1 MATFLPSSNTGA
13 TKSTD
18 RTASGNKPDNTP
30 ATGTTS
36 SGGGGGGVT
45 SVSGTGTVQGIT
57 LSGTVTTSGS
67 LTLGGSLSAVDL
79 TSQVSN
85 ILPIAHGGTGNNTGN
100 AITAT
105 KLATGRTIGITG
117 DLSYTSPSFDG
128 SSNVT
133 ATGTLATVTTAAGP
147 IGSSTT
153 TPVITIDAKGRVT
166 ALSSATISGG
176 SPTGSAG
183 GDLAGT
189 YPNPTL
195 ATIGSATGPTGNSTT
210 TPVVTIDAKGRVTA
224 LSSATISGVTPA
236 GSAGGDLTGTYP
248 NPTLAAI
255 TSATGPIG
263 NSTTTPVVTIDAKG
277 RVTSLSSATISAGMT
292 NPMTTLGDTIYEN
305 STPAPAR
312 LAGNTGTRR
321 QYLSQT
327 GTGSVSAAPAWAN
340 GPSYNVKDYGAI
352 GDGSTNDTTAI
363 QNAINAAANASTAF
377 LGNCV
382 YFPSGT
388 YCVTGLTVPS
398 TNASSASFKLVF
410 KGDGPQASTITYHS
424 SASSSAIF
432 VKWNVSGD
440 SNKPDAAVLDLGF
453 YADGNRI
460 ANSPI
465 FVSYGVTNLWL
476 VNVYTFVQYDS
487 FYIYGGNLIGNN
499 LYVTTGGS
507 GRTAMGCCLHA
518 VCALVLSNCLFYSP
532 NGSGTYAQG
541 SPIVWMQT
549 SNSSFISN
557 CNIGGTG
564 SLGNYSGCT
573 VTGSGTSIT
582 VTLPSGSTNYFN
594 KNEYIIL
601 YGFTPTAYNGYW
613 RITNISGLVIT
624 ATCTATGTV
633 TTTGTVVT
641 MPCGLLIDN
650 NLGPVNESIITNC
663 LFSNT
668 NTGAPYSMT
677 TAIYVNGRATSTS
690 GQVIQGWLVNNCYFD
705 SGIVGIFLGGGGPNA
720 NDNTVFRWSISNCT
734 FASNASNGLTNGKGM
749 IWIEK
754 TPGVQISNCQG
765 TNASKSSNSVA
776 VYAYSNGSVPYCDGL
791 TITGCYL
798 GVASDFY
805 NNGNATTYGITLD
818 GTLNIFSMSNC
829 LVCGLTSPTQNLNS
843 ALTSS
848 SYVGGGGNIYLQGG
862 STGTLPT
869 KVATPTYFP

>member
-1 MATFLPSSNTGA
+1 MATYLTSNTGN

-18 RTASGNKPDNTP
+18 RTAGGSKPDNTP
-30 ATGTTS
+30 ATGTTA
-36 SGGGGGGVT
+36 SGGGTGPVT
-45 SVSGTGTVQGIT
+45 SVTGSVGVGASPTTGNVSVYLNTTGVTANTYGSSTTVPVIAVNAQGQITSASNVAITSSSGVSSITGTSGITPSTLTTGAVTLGLAAITPTSVNGIT
-57 LSGTVTTSGS
+57 LSGSSTPTLSVTGTSSISGS
-67 LTLGGSLSAVDL
+67 SSGTNTGDQ
-79 TSQVSN
+79 TN
-85 ILPIAHGGTGNNTGN
+85 ITGN
-100 AITAT
+100 AGTAT
-105 KLATGRTIGITG
+105 KLATGRTISITG
-117 DLSYTSPSFDG
+117 DLAYTSSAFDG
-128 SSNVT
+128 SANVT
-133 ATGTLATVTTAAGP
+133 AAGTLASIVSAAGP
-147 IGSSTT
+147 IGS
-153 TPVITIDAKGRVT
+153 
-166 ALSSATISGG
+166 
-176 SPTGSAG
+176 
-183 GDLAGT
+183 
-189 YPNPTL
+189 
-195 ATIGSATGPTGNSTT
+195 STT

-224 LSSATISGVTPA
+224 
-236 GSAGGDLTGTYP
+236 
-248 NPTLAAI
+248 
-255 TSATGPIG
+255 
-263 NSTTTPVVTIDAKG
+263 
-277 RVTSLSSATISAGMT
+277 LSSATISAGMT

-312 LAGNTGTRR
+312 LAGNTSTRR
-321 QYLSQT
+321 QYLAQA
-327 GTGSVSAAPAWAN
+327 GTGSVSAAPVWTN

-410 KGDGPQASTITYHS
+410 KGDGPSASTITYHS
-424 SASSSAIF
+424 SASTSAIF

-573 VTGSGTSIT
+573 VTGNGTSIT

-668 NTGAPYSMT
+668 STGAPYSMT

-690 GQVIQGWLVNNCYFD
+690 GQAIQGWLVNNCYFD

>member
-1 MATFLPSSNTGA
+1 MAITTNTA
-13 TKSTD
+13 KTTVTD
-18 RTASGNKPDNTP
+18 RTASGNQPDNTP
-30 ATGTTS
+30 ATGTTTGGSGGSGVTKIISGGSNVSLSPTSGVGDVTISVTATS
-36 SGGGGGGVT
+36 SGVSSIIGTNGITPSTVTTGAVSLGLAAITPT
-45 SVSGTGTVQGIT
+45 SVNGIT
-57 LSGTVTTSGS
+57 LSGSSTPTLSVTGTSSISGS
-67 LTLGGSLSAVDL
+67 NTGDQTNITGTAGNITATSNSTLTTLSALTLPG
-79 TSQVSN
+79 SQVSGN
-85 ILPIAHGGTGNNTGN
+85 IPGNAVNVTGTVGVGHGGTGL
-100 AITAT
+100 TAT
-105 KLATGRTIGITG
+105 PTNGQLAIGNGSGYTLGTITG
-117 DLSYTSPSFDG
+117 SGTVSVTNG
-128 SSNVT
+128 S
-133 ATGTLATVTTAAGP
+133 GTIA
-147 IGSSTT
+147 I
-153 TPVITIDAKGRVT
+153 
-166 ALSSATISGG
+166 
-176 SPTGSAG
+176 
-183 GDLAGT
+183 
-189 YPNPTL
+189 
-195 ATIGSATGPTGNSTT
+195 
-210 TPVVTIDAKGRVTA
+210 
-224 LSSATISGVTPA
+224 A
-236 GSAGGDLTGTYP
+236 GSG
-248 NPTLAAI
+248 
-255 TSATGPIG
+255 
-263 NSTTTPVVTIDAKG
+263 
-277 RVTSLSSATISAGMT
+277 LS

-327 GTGSVSAAPAWAN
+327 GTGSISAAPAWVN
-340 GPSYNVKDYGAI
+340 GPNYNVKDYGAL

-363 QNAINAAANASTAF
+363 QAAINAAANASTSF

-388 YCVTGLTVPS
+388 YCVTGLTIPS
-398 TNASSASFKLVF
+398 TNSSSASFKLVL

-424 SASSSAIF
+424 SASTSAIF

-440 SNKPDAAVLDLGF
+440 SNKPDAAVIDLGF

-541 SPIVWMQT
+541 TPLVWMQT

-564 SLGNYSGCT
+564 SLGNYTGCT
-573 VTGSGTSIT
+573 VTGNGTSIT
-582 VTLPSGSTNYFN
+582 ITLPSGSTNYFN
-594 KNEYIIL
+594 KNEFIIL
-601 YGFTPTAYNGYW
+601 YGFTPSGYNGYW
-613 RITNISGLVIT
+613 RISSISGLVIT
-624 ATCTATGTV
+624 ATCTVTGTV

-650 NLGPVNESIITNC
+650 NLGPVNESIISNC

-668 NTGAPYSMT
+668 STGAPYSMT
-677 TAIYVNGRATSTS
+677 SAIYANGRATSTS
-690 GQVIQGWLVNNCYFD
+690 NQVIQGWLVSNCYFD

-720 NDNTVFRWSISNCT
+720 NDNTTFRWSISNCT

-765 TNASKSSNSVA
+765 TNANKSNNSVA

-791 TITGCYL
+791 NITGCYL

-829 LVCGLTSPTQNLNS
+829 FVCGLTSPTQNINS